1 MKFCYLL
8 FFICLLS
15 VDAQRRSVKSELL
28 SENEPQPKTAR
39 RGRARFTLTSESPQV
54 DEPKRP
60 ETPSRRLSSRR
71 RPSETHLATPVKIAK
86 SYEVEEIVDEAPLE
100 ALRRPKSKLFSETP
114 IESFRKPSN
123 SKLYTEAKF
132 EETPVESIR
141 RPSSKL
147 YNEPKFE
154 ETPVESVRRPS
165 AKLYTEAKFHETSE
179 RRPVKSRVLTETKFE
194 AQNAPSSNALFQ
206 PSTTENLDEIIKSI
220 GDVLDTTS
228 SSVPLSSTL
237 SSSSLESLS
246 SELTSEVTK
255 IDNDISRTQ
264 PETTTPITSRTTRRS
279 NGRSRSNVAASPTVA
294 SRVRSRTR
302 ATRRPEEPSPAPTAG
317 RTVHRGARRRNEPP
331 SVESRT
337 RGPPVI
343 QAAETVEAP
352 TRSRN
357 GRRTPGTAARRNEEV
372 TVPEKVTLDLPQS
385 RRLGSRKSVE
395 TTTFRSRSRTRSR
408 DIPPIIDE
416 QKLEVLP
423 LFERESKTVRP
434 LRSGNSRRRNINSAE
449 EVETS
454 ATEND
459 IKVGPKPPKETVV
472 VETRTEST
480 IKRRKIISKVSRRS
494 TTTSKPTV
502 QTSKTTVQTPKSTI
516 VTRKPV
522 VKESVI
528 SEVSEVTSKRTV
540 SRQNKAA
547 RTKTESPKFV
557 QRGTKKSEINL
568 TNVKSK
574 SSVTSSEEE
583 IDDSDNYPEQF
594 KALLQAKKQKK
605 ESRSQHRLVTA
616 APAVT
621 KTTEKVVN
629 SSPSSTTQ
637 VIASEA
643 SRQQLE
649 ESENELVP
657 RKVQPGRRFTQTT
670 EKATRPTRKSKVTR
684 STTVAPS
691 TSTKEH
697 RFHAKFNTEPEATTS
712 SPVKSGRSL
721 SPKPPRGLYSSRKTK
736 ESYTKNKSPS
746 GQIPTPKKSNRYSS
760 RYRNDAA
767 ARGAIRTSTNA
778 PAYLPTIPTI
788 TPPTTSVIV
797 GLMTK
802 RLQVKSSYR
811 DKDLGVEVISFDDPV
826 NTVPS
831 ANLVS
836 GEYLASSTESHL
848 TSPLVAASQ
857 TKTTE
862 KPFSII
868 ESIIN
873 SITAISTTEKPDPTK
888 LTFSTDDPTQASAIL
903 KLATK
908 KPTKLDKT
916 QTTQLIPVVTV
927 TSEKPTTIIERILS
941 SLSAIQADNNTDTK
955 NFKSKQVGS
964 NFNTISS
971 PSTTPITR
979 VTKSTLSAQYSTT
992 VNPLTVLDEISNEQI
1007 LQKRT
1012 IGKLLALLNTLTST
1026 TPRSH
1031 PTQLVVVTPKATNYV
1046 VGTRVIPTSAT
1057 ATSTTIEPILSS
1069 TVTTTTTTEPTT
1081 TSTTTAPTTT
1091 TTTTS
1096 NQLFT
1101 SPSPSGASISSRVKP
1116 PESTT
1121 MRYTTTPTY
1130 TTLSTLMP
1138 PTTTMS
1144 SITTPSRTEA
1154 VPTTMT
1160 PKDISNEIGALPLS
1174 FETGGSTTPSTTTDS
1189 SLSVGTTEPFDTD
1202 TDFVFPSTIPALV
1215 NFEVSPGSVS
1225 IFSANDL
1232 SNVIT
1237 PEDGPSTTVTIPG
1250 RTNLPET
1257 VITTQTSTEVT
1268 TPVQTTTPVPNSA
1281 DSNAKTQTSVTLNS
1295 RIASTDPSTTPMST
1309 TVPSATE
1316 APTTTTQ
1323 NPTTTDGSTTTMA
1336 ATNTSSQDISSN
1348 VIDTTG
1354 PPEKSNTSTV
1364 IPPTNITSRTSGR
1377 SGRLLNVV
1385 QDSVQN
1391 SIENTTSVDKD
1402 YYIFAV
1408 LNNNTVLRKRPSRFP
1423 NKETPFLIVGVYP
1436 NNTIVRKFP
1445 NGTLVPMEPVIR
1457 VSGFDTRENPPP
1469 LPEITSNQVTPD
1481 QGSRPDNKNLQT
1493 VDQNTIPPV
1502 EANPLSISTVNIP
1515 PTTGTTPSSTVPTA
1529 QANPLSVSSSSST
1542 STTESSTSTSTST
1555 SSPPPVSTTSAT
1567 TTSSTTSA
1575 ATLPTLTEIL
1585 TGRTGKAFN
1594 SIINISDL
1602 TKVETLKVDPK
1613 TDLTSTTL
1621 PSPTLSNR
1629 ILDNPTTMPPMTSM
1643 RFTTMPPMTS
1653 MRFTTMPP
1661 MTLPASIRLTTTPTT
1676 TMAPTTTPFFTTTT
1690 MPPTTTPMQTRRQT
1704 TIPPFTQPVTSSFQ
1718 TTTGFPTSTYF
1729 PQFLTTLFSTI
1740 RPRRVSATES
1750 PITIVTP
1757 ISNRIQPVTSPRVD
1771 MSTNVFDL
1779 TTAGSTKR
1787 PTTVDLTTGT
1797 TRRIATTTVP
1807 TTVPFTV
1814 PISTTVRSRRR
1825 STTTTTTLPTTTTI
1839 LTTTTPPTTRATSQR
1854 SARRSTTTEATTT
1867 TTNATKKLRQLTE
1880 QQRKDLEAIAQLEQE
1895 QAAILRQLAF
1905 LTNLNIGG
1913 NMRTT
1918 TDRTDLAKRIVALA
1932 VERDKDRPKPTTT
1945 TPLPEVSTPESKREA
1960 KKISVS
1966 SDQSLEEI
1974 VKQFN
1979 IVTPSPITTEYGK
1992 SNDAIIAALL
2002 KEQGI
2007 GPTTP
2012 KVLED
2017 VYSHTTT
2024 TTKRP
2029 KTTTRP
2035 PGPLMQSLNWLLNVL
2050 APQPTTTTTTK
2061 RPKPKTKTKS
2071 KPKPKP
2077 KPEPKPDEIL
2087 THQPTHITPVVTAAP
2102 RRNLVSSLSQQDI
2115 QKLIRQLENIQKDP
2129 TNSQELDFS
2138 QIKSLQALLNSDEGV
2153 QVTSSGSTGATSRPN
2168 TTPLTTAKRRNKGRV
2183 AKSTTAEPLS
2193 VSNSIADDEE
2203 FVSTTTTRSRVSL
2216 PPVRLR
2222 PVPGIED
2229 GDTLVRGQ
2237 LITAAVNVTRAISS
2251 FLGTALQDAAQ
2262 QVSRLFANGS
2272 ANFRD
2277 YLGSRCCN
2285 FLNGCCH
2292 RLPVLDRFRI
2302 SRCGVFNASF
2312 FKCFFKTRMKNTCYT

>member
-54 DEPKRP
+54 DEPKRS
-60 ETPSRRLSSRR
+60 ETSSRRLSSRR
-71 RPSETHLATPVKIAK
+71 RPSETHVATPVKIAK

-100 ALRRPKSKLFSETP
+100 ALRRPKSKLFAETP

-132 EETPVESIR
+132 EETPVESVR

-343 QAAETVEAP
+343 QAAETMEAP

-357 GRRTPGTAARRNEEV
+357 GRRTPGTAARKNEEV

-670 EKATRPTRKSKVTR
+670 EKATRPTRKSKVAR

-788 TPPTTSVIV
+788 TPPTTSV
-797 GLMTK
+797 
-802 RLQVKSSYR
+802 KSSYR

-848 TSPLVAASQ
+848 TSPLVNWQNNKIKTETEKTLFLKVAASQ

-955 NFKSKQVGS
+955 NFKSKQV
-964 NFNTISS
+964 
-971 PSTTPITR
+971 
-979 VTKSTLSAQYSTT
+979 
-992 VNPLTVLDEISNEQI
+992 E
-1007 LQKRT
+1007 
-1012 IGKLLALLNTLTST
+1012 
-1026 TPRSH
+1026 
-1031 PTQLVVVTPKATNYV
+1031 
-1046 VGTRVIPTSAT
+1046 
-1057 ATSTTIEPILSS
+1057 
-1069 TVTTTTTTEPTT
+1069 
-1081 TSTTTAPTTT
+1081 
-1091 TTTTS
+1091 
-1096 NQLFT
+1096 
-1101 SPSPSGASISSRVKP
+1101 
-1116 PESTT
+1116 
-1121 MRYTTTPTY
+1121 
-1130 TTLSTLMP
+1130 
-1138 PTTTMS
+1138 
-1144 SITTPSRTEA
+1144 
-1154 VPTTMT
+1154 
-1160 PKDISNEIGALPLS
+1160 
-1174 FETGGSTTPSTTTDS
+1174 
-1189 SLSVGTTEPFDTD
+1189 
-1202 TDFVFPSTIPALV
+1202 
-1215 NFEVSPGSVS
+1215 
-1225 IFSANDL
+1225 
-1232 SNVIT
+1232 
-1237 PEDGPSTTVTIPG
+1237 
-1250 RTNLPET
+1250 
-1257 VITTQTSTEVT
+1257 
-1268 TPVQTTTPVPNSA
+1268 
-1281 DSNAKTQTSVTLNS
+1281 
-1295 RIASTDPSTTPMST
+1295 
-1309 TVPSATE
+1309 
-1316 APTTTTQ
+1316 
-1323 NPTTTDGSTTTMA
+1323 
-1336 ATNTSSQDISSN
+1336 
-1348 VIDTTG
+1348 
-1354 PPEKSNTSTV
+1354 
-1364 IPPTNITSRTSGR
+1364 
-1377 SGRLLNVV
+1377 
-1385 QDSVQN
+1385 
-1391 SIENTTSVDKD
+1391 
-1402 YYIFAV
+1402 
-1408 LNNNTVLRKRPSRFP
+1408 
-1423 NKETPFLIVGVYP
+1423 
-1436 NNTIVRKFP
+1436 
-1445 NGTLVPMEPVIR
+1445 
-1457 VSGFDTRENPPP
+1457 
-1469 LPEITSNQVTPD
+1469 
-1481 QGSRPDNKNLQT
+1481 
-1493 VDQNTIPPV
+1493 QNTIPPV

-1613 TDLTSTTL
+1613 TNRVLNADEFKNKTGVIYRWKPVTSSTYMFQTDLTSTTL

-1771 MSTNVFDL
+1771 ISTNVFDL
-1779 TTAGSTKR
+1779 TTAGSTRR

-1880 QQRKDLEAIAQLEQE
+1880 QQKKDLEAIAQLEQE

-1932 VERDKDRPKPTTT
+1932 VERDKDRPKPITT

-2272 ANFRD
+2272 ANFKD
-2277 YLGSRCCN
+2277 YLGSSS
-2285 FLNGCCH
+2285 
-2292 RLPVLDRFRI
+2292 VLA
-2302 SRCGVFNASF
+2302 NASNF
-2312 FKCFFKTRMKNTCYT
+2312 SAASRV

>member
-788 TPPTTSVIV
+788 TPPTTSV
-797 GLMTK
+797 
-802 RLQVKSSYR
+802 KSSYR

-1215 NFEVSPGSVS
+1215 NFEV
-1225 IFSANDL
+1225 
-1232 SNVIT
+1232 
-1237 PEDGPSTTVTIPG
+1237 
-1250 RTNLPET
+1250 
-1257 VITTQTSTEVT
+1257 
-1268 TPVQTTTPVPNSA
+1268 
-1281 DSNAKTQTSVTLNS
+1281 
-1295 RIASTDPSTTPMST
+1295 
-1309 TVPSATE
+1309 
-1316 APTTTTQ
+1316 
-1323 NPTTTDGSTTTMA
+1323 
-1336 ATNTSSQDISSN
+1336 
-1348 VIDTTG
+1348 
-1354 PPEKSNTSTV
+1354 
-1364 IPPTNITSRTSGR
+1364 
-1377 SGRLLNVV
+1377 
-1385 QDSVQN
+1385 
-1391 SIENTTSVDKD
+1391 
-1402 YYIFAV
+1402 
-1408 LNNNTVLRKRPSRFP
+1408 
-1423 NKETPFLIVGVYP
+1423 
-1436 NNTIVRKFP
+1436 
-1445 NGTLVPMEPVIR
+1445 
-1457 VSGFDTRENPPP
+1457 
-1469 LPEITSNQVTPD
+1469 
-1481 QGSRPDNKNLQT
+1481 
-1493 VDQNTIPPV
+1493 DQNTIPPV

-1613 TDLTSTTL
+1613 TNRVLNADEFKNKTGVIYRWKPVTSSTYMFQTDLTSTTL

-2277 YLGSRCCN
+2277 YLGSSS
-2285 FLNGCCH
+2285 
-2292 RLPVLDRFRI
+2292 VLA
-2302 SRCGVFNASF
+2302 NASNF
-2312 FKCFFKTRMKNTCYT
+2312 SAASRV

>member
-788 TPPTTSVIV
+788 TPPTTSV
-797 GLMTK
+797 
-802 RLQVKSSYR
+802 
-811 DKDLGVEVISFDDPV
+811 
-826 NTVPS
+826 
-831 ANLVS
+831 
-836 GEYLASSTESHL
+836 
-848 TSPLVAASQ
+848 
-857 TKTTE
+857 
-862 KPFSII
+862 
-868 ESIIN
+868 
-873 SITAISTTEKPDPTK
+873 
-888 LTFSTDDPTQASAIL
+888 
-903 KLATK
+903 
-908 KPTKLDKT
+908 
-916 QTTQLIPVVTV
+916 
-927 TSEKPTTIIERILS
+927 
-941 SLSAIQADNNTDTK
+941 
-955 NFKSKQVGS
+955 
-964 NFNTISS
+964 
-971 PSTTPITR
+971 
-979 VTKSTLSAQYSTT
+979 
-992 VNPLTVLDEISNEQI
+992 
-1007 LQKRT
+1007 
-1012 IGKLLALLNTLTST
+1012 
-1026 TPRSH
+1026 
-1031 PTQLVVVTPKATNYV
+1031 
-1046 VGTRVIPTSAT
+1046 
-1057 ATSTTIEPILSS
+1057 
-1069 TVTTTTTTEPTT
+1069 
-1081 TSTTTAPTTT
+1081 
-1091 TTTTS
+1091 
-1096 NQLFT
+1096 
-1101 SPSPSGASISSRVKP
+1101 
-1116 PESTT
+1116 
-1121 MRYTTTPTY
+1121 
-1130 TTLSTLMP
+1130 
-1138 PTTTMS
+1138 
-1144 SITTPSRTEA
+1144 
-1154 VPTTMT
+1154 
-1160 PKDISNEIGALPLS
+1160 
-1174 FETGGSTTPSTTTDS
+1174 
-1189 SLSVGTTEPFDTD
+1189 
-1202 TDFVFPSTIPALV
+1202 
-1215 NFEVSPGSVS
+1215 
-1225 IFSANDL
+1225 
-1232 SNVIT
+1232 
-1237 PEDGPSTTVTIPG
+1237 
-1250 RTNLPET
+1250 
-1257 VITTQTSTEVT
+1257 
-1268 TPVQTTTPVPNSA
+1268 
-1281 DSNAKTQTSVTLNS
+1281 
-1295 RIASTDPSTTPMST
+1295 
-1309 TVPSATE
+1309 
-1316 APTTTTQ
+1316 
-1323 NPTTTDGSTTTMA
+1323 
-1336 ATNTSSQDISSN
+1336 
-1348 VIDTTG
+1348 
-1354 PPEKSNTSTV
+1354 
-1364 IPPTNITSRTSGR
+1364 
-1377 SGRLLNVV
+1377 
-1385 QDSVQN
+1385 
-1391 SIENTTSVDKD
+1391 
-1402 YYIFAV
+1402 
-1408 LNNNTVLRKRPSRFP
+1408 
-1423 NKETPFLIVGVYP
+1423 
-1436 NNTIVRKFP
+1436 
-1445 NGTLVPMEPVIR
+1445 
-1457 VSGFDTRENPPP
+1457 
-1469 LPEITSNQVTPD
+1469 
-1481 QGSRPDNKNLQT
+1481 
-1493 VDQNTIPPV
+1493 DQNTIPPV

-1613 TDLTSTTL
+1613 TNRVLNADEFKNKTGVIYRWKPVTSSTYMFQTDLTSTTL

-2277 YLGSRCCN
+2277 YLGSSS
-2285 FLNGCCH
+2285 
-2292 RLPVLDRFRI
+2292 VLA
-2302 SRCGVFNASF
+2302 NASNF
-2312 FKCFFKTRMKNTCYT
+2312 SAASRV

>member
-788 TPPTTSVIV
+788 TPPTTSV
-797 GLMTK
+797 
-802 RLQVKSSYR
+802 KSSYR

-955 NFKSKQVGS
+955 NFKSKQV
-964 NFNTISS
+964 
-971 PSTTPITR
+971 
-979 VTKSTLSAQYSTT
+979 
-992 VNPLTVLDEISNEQI
+992 
-1007 LQKRT
+1007 
-1012 IGKLLALLNTLTST
+1012 
-1026 TPRSH
+1026 
-1031 PTQLVVVTPKATNYV
+1031 
-1046 VGTRVIPTSAT
+1046 
-1057 ATSTTIEPILSS
+1057 
-1069 TVTTTTTTEPTT
+1069 
-1081 TSTTTAPTTT
+1081 
-1091 TTTTS
+1091 
-1096 NQLFT
+1096 
-1101 SPSPSGASISSRVKP
+1101 
-1116 PESTT
+1116 
-1121 MRYTTTPTY
+1121 
-1130 TTLSTLMP
+1130 
-1138 PTTTMS
+1138 
-1144 SITTPSRTEA
+1144 
-1154 VPTTMT
+1154 
-1160 PKDISNEIGALPLS
+1160 
-1174 FETGGSTTPSTTTDS
+1174 
-1189 SLSVGTTEPFDTD
+1189 
-1202 TDFVFPSTIPALV
+1202 
-1215 NFEVSPGSVS
+1215 
-1225 IFSANDL
+1225 
-1232 SNVIT
+1232 
-1237 PEDGPSTTVTIPG
+1237 
-1250 RTNLPET
+1250 
-1257 VITTQTSTEVT
+1257 
-1268 TPVQTTTPVPNSA
+1268 
-1281 DSNAKTQTSVTLNS
+1281 
-1295 RIASTDPSTTPMST
+1295 
-1309 TVPSATE
+1309 
-1316 APTTTTQ
+1316 
-1323 NPTTTDGSTTTMA
+1323 
-1336 ATNTSSQDISSN
+1336 
-1348 VIDTTG
+1348 
-1354 PPEKSNTSTV
+1354 
-1364 IPPTNITSRTSGR
+1364 
-1377 SGRLLNVV
+1377 
-1385 QDSVQN
+1385 
-1391 SIENTTSVDKD
+1391 
-1402 YYIFAV
+1402 
-1408 LNNNTVLRKRPSRFP
+1408 
-1423 NKETPFLIVGVYP
+1423 
-1436 NNTIVRKFP
+1436 
-1445 NGTLVPMEPVIR
+1445 
-1457 VSGFDTRENPPP
+1457 
-1469 LPEITSNQVTPD
+1469 
-1481 QGSRPDNKNLQT
+1481 
-1493 VDQNTIPPV
+1493 DQNTIPPV

-1613 TDLTSTTL
+1613 TNRVLNADEFKNKTGVIYRWKPVTSSTYMFQTDLTSTTL

-2277 YLGSRCCN
+2277 YLGSSS
-2285 FLNGCCH
+2285 
-2292 RLPVLDRFRI
+2292 VLA
-2302 SRCGVFNASF
+2302 NASNF
-2312 FKCFFKTRMKNTCYT
+2312 SAASRV

>member
-1 MKFCYLL
+1 MKFSYLL
-8 FFICLLS
+8 FFIYLLS

-39 RGRARFTLTSESPQV
+39 RGRARFTLTSETPQIE
-54 DEPKRP
+54 EPKRP
-60 ETPSRRLSSRR
+60 EVPSRRLSSRR
-71 RPSETHLATPVKIAK
+71 RPETTPVKINK
-86 SYEVEEIVDEAPLE
+86 SYEVEEIVDETPLE
-100 ALRRPKSKLFSETP
+100 TLRRPKSKLFVETP
-114 IESFRKPSN
+114 VESVRKHS
-123 SKLYTEAKF
+123 SAKSYTEAKF
-132 EETPVESIR
+132 EEFPVESIR
-141 RPSSKL
+141 RPS
-147 YNEPKFE
+147 
-154 ETPVESVRRPS
+154 S
-165 AKLYTEAKFHETSE
+165 AKLYTEAKFHETPESL
-179 RRPVKSRVLTETKFE
+179 RRPTKSRVLTETKYE
-194 AQNAPSSNALFQ
+194 AQNAPTSNALFQ

-220 GDVLDTTS
+220 GEGLDTTS
-228 SSVPLSSTL
+228 SSVSLSSTL
-237 SSSSLESLS
+237 PSSLESLS
-246 SELTSEVTK
+246 SEITASEITK
-255 IDNDISRTQ
+255 PDNDISRTQ

-279 NGRSRSNVAASPTVA
+279 NGRARSNTASPTVA

-302 ATRRPEEPSPAPTAG
+302 ATRRPEEPSSTPTAG
-317 RTVHRGARRRNEPP
+317 RTVHRGARRRNEPS

-337 RGPPVI
+337 RGPSVI
-343 QAAETVEAP
+343 QTAETVETP

-395 TTTFRSRSRTRSR
+395 TTTFRSRTRTRSR

-423 LFERESKTVRP
+423 LFERESKTVKP
-434 LRSGNSRRRNINSAE
+434 LRNSRRRNINSAE

-459 IKVGPKPPKETVV
+459 IKIAPKPPKESVV
-472 VETRTEST
+472 VATRTEST

-494 TTTSKPTV
+494 STSKPTV
-502 QTSKTTVQTPKSTI
+502 QTSKPTVQTPKPTI
-516 VTRKPV
+516 ATRKPV

-540 SRQNKAA
+540 SRQNKLA
-547 RTKTESPKFV
+547 RAKTETPKFV
-557 QRGTKKSEINL
+557 QRGTKKSEIKL
-568 TNVKSK
+568 TNVVKNK

-629 SSPSSTTQ
+629 SSPSSTTP

-670 EKATRPTRKSKVTR
+670 EKATRPTRKSKVVR
-684 STTVAPS
+684 STTIAPS
-691 TSTKEH
+691 TSTREH

-712 SPVKSGRSL
+712 NPVKSARSL
-721 SPKPPRGLYSSRKTK
+721 PPKPPRGLYSSRKTK

-788 TPPTTSVIV
+788 TPPTT
-797 GLMTK
+797 L
-802 RLQVKSSYR
+802 VKSSYR

-848 TSPLVAASQ
+848 TSPLVNWQNNKFKTETEKNLFLKVSASQ

-873 SITAISTTEKPDPTK
+873 SITAISTTEAPDPTK
-888 LTFSTDDPTQASAIL
+888 LTFSTDDPTKQSAIL

-916 QTTQLIPVVTV
+916 QTTQIIPVVTV

-941 SLSAIQADNNTDTK
+941 SLSAIQADNTTDTK
-955 NFKSKQVGS
+955 KFKSKQVGS

-992 VNPLTVLDEISNEQI
+992 VNPLTVLDEISNEQT

-1026 TPRSH
+1026 TPRSR

-1046 VGTRVIPTSAT
+1046 VGTSVVPTSAI

-1069 TVTTTTTTEPTT
+1069 TITTTTTTEPTT
-1081 TSTTTAPTTT
+1081 TSTTTT

-1101 SPSPSGASISSRVKP
+1101 SPSPGGVSINSRAKP

-1138 PTTTMS
+1138 PTTTMNS
-1144 SITTPSRTEA
+1144 LTTLSRTEA

-1189 SLSVGTTEPFDTD
+1189 SLSISTTLPSTESSIDTE
-1202 TDFVFPSTIPALV
+1202 TGFVFPSTLPALV

-1257 VITTQTSTEVT
+1257 DITTQTSTDVT
-1268 TPVQTTTPVPNSA
+1268 TPIQTTTPFPNSA

-1316 APTTTTQ
+1316 APSTTTQ
-1323 NPTTTDGSTTTMA
+1323 NPTTTDSSTTTMA
-1336 ATNTSSQDISSN
+1336 VTNTSSQDISSN

-1354 PPEKSNTSTV
+1354 SPEKSNTSTV
-1364 IPPTNITSRTSGR
+1364 IPLTNITSRTSGR

-1391 SIENTTSVDKD
+1391 SIENTTSRDKD

-1445 NGTLVPMEPVIR
+1445 NGSFVPMEPVIR

-1493 VDQNTIPPV
+1493 VEQNTIPPI
-1502 EANPLSISTVNIP
+1502 EANPLSISTVNNP
-1515 PTTGTTPSSTVPTA
+1515 PTTGTTPSSTV
-1529 QANPLSVSSSSST
+1529 QANPLSISSSSST
-1542 STTESSTSTSTST
+1542 STTESSTSRSTST
-1555 SSPPPVSTTSAT
+1555 SRPAPVSTTSAT

-1613 TDLTSTTL
+1613 TDFMSTTP

-1629 ILDNPTTMPPMTSM
+1629 ILDNPS
-1643 RFTTMPPMTS
+1643 
-1653 MRFTTMPP
+1653 TMPP
-1661 MTLPASIRLTTTPTT
+1661 MTLPPTIRLTTMPPTMLPPTIRLTTTPTT
-1676 TMAPTTTPFFTTTT
+1676 TSVPTTTPVFTTTT
-1690 MPPTTTPMQTRRQT
+1690 MPPTTTPIQTRRPT

-1718 TTTGFPTSTYF
+1718 TTAGFPTSTFF

-1740 RPRRVSATES
+1740 RPRRVSTTEA

-1771 MSTNVFDL
+1771 INTNGFDL
-1779 TTAGSTKR
+1779 TTAGSTRR
-1787 PTTVDLTTGT
+1787 PTAVDLTTGT
-1797 TRRIATTTVP
+1797 TRRVTTTTVP
-1807 TTVPFTV
+1807 TTLPFTV

-1825 STTTTTTLPTTTTI
+1825 GTTTTIPTTTTI
-1839 LTTTTPPTTRATSQR
+1839 LTTTTTTNPPTTRMTSQR
-1854 SARRSTTTEATTT
+1854 NARRGTTTEATTT
-1867 TTNATKKLRQLTE
+1867 TTNATKRLRQLTE
-1880 QQRKDLEAIAQLEQE
+1880 QQRKDLEAIAQLERE

-1913 NMRTT
+1913 NTRTT

-1945 TPLPEVSTPESKREA
+1945 TLSPEITTAESKREA

-2029 KTTTRP
+2029 KPTTRP

-2050 APQPTTTTTTK
+2050 APQPTTTTTTTTK
-2061 RPKPKTKTKS
+2061 RPKPKTKS

-2077 KPEPKPDEIL
+2077 KPKPQSKPDEIL

-2129 TNSQELDFS
+2129 ANSQELDFS

-2168 TTPLTTAKRRNKGRV
+2168 TTPLTTAKRKSKGRV
-2183 AKSTTAEPLS
+2183 AKSTTAVPLS

-2229 GDTLVRGQ
+2229 GDTMVRGQ

-2277 YLGSRCCN
+2277 YLGSSSVLANVSN
-2285 FLNGCCH
+2285 FTA
-2292 RLPVLDRFRI
+2292 
-2302 SRCGVFNASF
+2302 ASSV
-2312 FKCFFKTRMKNTCYT
+2312 

>member
-1 MKFCYLL
+1 MKFSYLL
-8 FFICLLS
+8 FFIYLLS

-39 RGRARFTLTSESPQV
+39 RGRARFTLTSETPQIE
-54 DEPKRP
+54 EPKRP
-60 ETPSRRLSSRR
+60 EVPSRRLSSRR
-71 RPSETHLATPVKIAK
+71 RPETTPVKINK
-86 SYEVEEIVDEAPLE
+86 SYEVEEIVDETPLE
-100 ALRRPKSKLFSETP
+100 TLRRPKSKLFVETP
-114 IESFRKPSN
+114 VESVRKHS
-123 SKLYTEAKF
+123 SAKSYTEAKF
-132 EETPVESIR
+132 EEFPVESIR
-141 RPSSKL
+141 RPS
-147 YNEPKFE
+147 
-154 ETPVESVRRPS
+154 S
-165 AKLYTEAKFHETSE
+165 AKLYTEAKFHETPESL
-179 RRPVKSRVLTETKFE
+179 RRPTKSRVLTETKYE
-194 AQNAPSSNALFQ
+194 AQNAPTSNALFQ

-220 GDVLDTTS
+220 GEGLDTTS
-228 SSVPLSSTL
+228 SSVSLSSTL
-237 SSSSLESLS
+237 PSSLESLS
-246 SELTSEVTK
+246 SEITASEITK
-255 IDNDISRTQ
+255 PDNDISRTQ

-279 NGRSRSNVAASPTVA
+279 NGRARSNTASPTVA

-302 ATRRPEEPSPAPTAG
+302 ATRRPEEPSSTPTAG
-317 RTVHRGARRRNEPP
+317 RTVHRGARRRNEPS

-337 RGPPVI
+337 RGPSVI
-343 QAAETVEAP
+343 QTAETVETP

-395 TTTFRSRSRTRSR
+395 TTTFRSRTRTRSR

-423 LFERESKTVRP
+423 LFERESKTVKP
-434 LRSGNSRRRNINSAE
+434 LRNSRRRNINSAE

-459 IKVGPKPPKETVV
+459 IKIAPKPPKESVV
-472 VETRTEST
+472 VATRTEST

-494 TTTSKPTV
+494 STSKPTV
-502 QTSKTTVQTPKSTI
+502 QTSKPTVQTPKPTI
-516 VTRKPV
+516 ATRKPV

-540 SRQNKAA
+540 SRQNKLA
-547 RTKTESPKFV
+547 RAKTETPKFV
-557 QRGTKKSEINL
+557 QRGTKKSEIKL
-568 TNVKSK
+568 TNVVKNK

-629 SSPSSTTQ
+629 SSPSSTTP

-670 EKATRPTRKSKVTR
+670 EKATRPTRKSKVVR
-684 STTVAPS
+684 STTIAPS
-691 TSTKEH
+691 TSTREH

-712 SPVKSGRSL
+712 NPVKSARSL
-721 SPKPPRGLYSSRKTK
+721 PPKPPRGLYSSRKTK

-788 TPPTTSVIV
+788 TPPTT
-797 GLMTK
+797 L
-802 RLQVKSSYR
+802 VKSSYR

-848 TSPLVAASQ
+848 TSPLVNWQNNKFKTETEKNLFLKVSASQ

-873 SITAISTTEKPDPTK
+873 SITAISTTEAPDPTK
-888 LTFSTDDPTQASAIL
+888 LTFSTDDPTKQSAIL

-916 QTTQLIPVVTV
+916 QTTQIIPVVTV

-941 SLSAIQADNNTDTK
+941 SLSAIQADNTTDTK
-955 NFKSKQVGS
+955 KFKSKQVGS

-992 VNPLTVLDEISNEQI
+992 VNPLTVLDEISNEQT

-1026 TPRSH
+1026 TPRSR

-1046 VGTRVIPTSAT
+1046 VGTSVVPTSAI

-1069 TVTTTTTTEPTT
+1069 TITTTTTTEPTT
-1081 TSTTTAPTTT
+1081 TSTTTT

-1101 SPSPSGASISSRVKP
+1101 SPSPGGVSINSRAKP

-1138 PTTTMS
+1138 PTTTMNS
-1144 SITTPSRTEA
+1144 LTTLSRTEA

-1189 SLSVGTTEPFDTD
+1189 SLSISTTLPSTESSIDTE
-1202 TDFVFPSTIPALV
+1202 TGFVFPSTLPALV
-1215 NFEVSPGSVS
+1215 NFEV
-1225 IFSANDL
+1225 
-1232 SNVIT
+1232 
-1237 PEDGPSTTVTIPG
+1237 E
-1250 RTNLPET
+1250 
-1257 VITTQTSTEVT
+1257 
-1268 TPVQTTTPVPNSA
+1268 
-1281 DSNAKTQTSVTLNS
+1281 
-1295 RIASTDPSTTPMST
+1295 
-1309 TVPSATE
+1309 
-1316 APTTTTQ
+1316 
-1323 NPTTTDGSTTTMA
+1323 
-1336 ATNTSSQDISSN
+1336 
-1348 VIDTTG
+1348 
-1354 PPEKSNTSTV
+1354 
-1364 IPPTNITSRTSGR
+1364 
-1377 SGRLLNVV
+1377 
-1385 QDSVQN
+1385 
-1391 SIENTTSVDKD
+1391 
-1402 YYIFAV
+1402 
-1408 LNNNTVLRKRPSRFP
+1408 
-1423 NKETPFLIVGVYP
+1423 
-1436 NNTIVRKFP
+1436 
-1445 NGTLVPMEPVIR
+1445 
-1457 VSGFDTRENPPP
+1457 
-1469 LPEITSNQVTPD
+1469 
-1481 QGSRPDNKNLQT
+1481 
-1493 VDQNTIPPV
+1493 QNTIPPI
-1502 EANPLSISTVNIP
+1502 EANPLSISTVNNP
-1515 PTTGTTPSSTVPTA
+1515 PTTGTTPSSTV
-1529 QANPLSVSSSSST
+1529 QANPLSISSSSST
-1542 STTESSTSTSTST
+1542 STTESSTSRSTST
-1555 SSPPPVSTTSAT
+1555 SRPAPVSTTSAT

-1613 TDLTSTTL
+1613 TDFMSTTP

-1629 ILDNPTTMPPMTSM
+1629 ILDNPS
-1643 RFTTMPPMTS
+1643 
-1653 MRFTTMPP
+1653 TMPP
-1661 MTLPASIRLTTTPTT
+1661 MTLPPTIRLTTMPPTMLPPTIRLTTTPTT
-1676 TMAPTTTPFFTTTT
+1676 TSVPTTTPVFTTTT
-1690 MPPTTTPMQTRRQT
+1690 MPPTTTPIQTRRPT

-1718 TTTGFPTSTYF
+1718 TTAGFPTSTFF

-1740 RPRRVSATES
+1740 RPRRVSTTEA

-1771 MSTNVFDL
+1771 INTNGFDL
-1779 TTAGSTKR
+1779 TTAGSTRR
-1787 PTTVDLTTGT
+1787 PTAVDLTTGT
-1797 TRRIATTTVP
+1797 TRRVTTTTVP
-1807 TTVPFTV
+1807 TTLPFTV

-1825 STTTTTTLPTTTTI
+1825 GTTTTIPTTTTI
-1839 LTTTTPPTTRATSQR
+1839 LTTTTTTNPPTTRMTSQR
-1854 SARRSTTTEATTT
+1854 NARRGTTTEATTT
-1867 TTNATKKLRQLTE
+1867 TTNATKRLRQLTE
-1880 QQRKDLEAIAQLEQE
+1880 QQRKDLEAIAQLERE

-1913 NMRTT
+1913 NTRTT

-1945 TPLPEVSTPESKREA
+1945 TLSPEITTAESKREA

-2029 KTTTRP
+2029 KPTTRP

-2050 APQPTTTTTTK
+2050 APQPTTTTTTTTK
-2061 RPKPKTKTKS
+2061 RPKPKTKS

-2077 KPEPKPDEIL
+2077 KPKPQSKPDEIL

-2129 TNSQELDFS
+2129 ANSQELDFS

-2168 TTPLTTAKRRNKGRV
+2168 TTPLTTAKRKSKGRV
-2183 AKSTTAEPLS
+2183 AKSTTAVPLS

-2229 GDTLVRGQ
+2229 GDTMVRGQ

-2277 YLGSRCCN
+2277 YLGSSSVLANVSN
-2285 FLNGCCH
+2285 FTA
-2292 RLPVLDRFRI
+2292 
-2302 SRCGVFNASF
+2302 ASSV
-2312 FKCFFKTRMKNTCYT
+2312 

>member
-54 DEPKRP
+54 DEPKRS
-60 ETPSRRLSSRR
+60 ETSSRRLSSRR
-71 RPSETHLATPVKIAK
+71 RPSETHVATPVKIAK

-100 ALRRPKSKLFSETP
+100 ALRRPKSKLFAETP

-132 EETPVESIR
+132 EETPVESVR

-343 QAAETVEAP
+343 QAAETMEAP

-357 GRRTPGTAARRNEEV
+357 GRRTPGTAARKNEEV

-670 EKATRPTRKSKVTR
+670 EKATRPTRKSKVAR

-788 TPPTTSVIV
+788 TPPTTSV
-797 GLMTK
+797 
-802 RLQVKSSYR
+802 KSSYR

-848 TSPLVAASQ
+848 TSPLVNWQNNKIKTETEKTLFLKVAASQ

-1215 NFEVSPGSVS
+1215 NFEV
-1225 IFSANDL
+1225 
-1232 SNVIT
+1232 
-1237 PEDGPSTTVTIPG
+1237 E
-1250 RTNLPET
+1250 
-1257 VITTQTSTEVT
+1257 
-1268 TPVQTTTPVPNSA
+1268 
-1281 DSNAKTQTSVTLNS
+1281 
-1295 RIASTDPSTTPMST
+1295 
-1309 TVPSATE
+1309 
-1316 APTTTTQ
+1316 
-1323 NPTTTDGSTTTMA
+1323 
-1336 ATNTSSQDISSN
+1336 
-1348 VIDTTG
+1348 
-1354 PPEKSNTSTV
+1354 
-1364 IPPTNITSRTSGR
+1364 
-1377 SGRLLNVV
+1377 
-1385 QDSVQN
+1385 
-1391 SIENTTSVDKD
+1391 
-1402 YYIFAV
+1402 
-1408 LNNNTVLRKRPSRFP
+1408 
-1423 NKETPFLIVGVYP
+1423 
-1436 NNTIVRKFP
+1436 
-1445 NGTLVPMEPVIR
+1445 
-1457 VSGFDTRENPPP
+1457 
-1469 LPEITSNQVTPD
+1469 
-1481 QGSRPDNKNLQT
+1481 
-1493 VDQNTIPPV
+1493 QNTIPPV

-1613 TDLTSTTL
+1613 TNRVLNADEFKNKTGVIYRWKPVTSSTYMFQTDLTSTTL

-1771 MSTNVFDL
+1771 ISTNVFDL
-1779 TTAGSTKR
+1779 TTAGSTRR

-1880 QQRKDLEAIAQLEQE
+1880 QQKKDLEAIAQLEQE

-1932 VERDKDRPKPTTT
+1932 VERDKDRPKPITT

-2272 ANFRD
+2272 ANFKD
-2277 YLGSRCCN
+2277 YLGSSS
-2285 FLNGCCH
+2285 
-2292 RLPVLDRFRI
+2292 VLA
-2302 SRCGVFNASF
+2302 NASNF
-2312 FKCFFKTRMKNTCYT
+2312 SAASRV